1 MSLLSRLLDEVPR
14 NRAVVRV
21 DRQYELTRELVPEI
35 EEARAHGYSWS
46 QVTRAAKDALKEAG
60 EWREEWHQCDIEK
73 NYRQIKKEATA

>member
-1 MSLLSRLLDEVPR
+1 MSLLSRLLNEVPK
-14 NRAVVRV
+14 NRAVMRV

-46 QVTRAAKDALKEAG
+46 QVTRAARDALKEAG
-60 EWREEWHQCDIEK
+60 EWREEWRQCDIEK

>member
-1 MSLLSRLLDEVPR
+1 MSLLNRLLDEVPR
-14 NRAVVRV
+14 NRAVARV
-21 DRQYELTRELVPEI
+21 DRQYELTRGLVPEI

-73 NYRQIKKEATA
+73 NYKQIKKEAKA